1 MKNLIPL
8 TAIMA
13 GLLLFSG
20 CTDHRSEIEDLEARV
35 ATNTKKLNQQR
46 EELEA
51 ENDKLRAELDRL
63 NQDIAL
69 PADSESVS
77 SQLSDLKSRVTGV
90 EGSDSSTDTTGLE
103 KRLNEKID
111 AIKADVTSL
120 ETARA
125 VDKEEMAAVIDKKMA
140 EESAANA
147 PTKSL
152 DKALDRLDISQAE
165 KDQIEQHILDSKK
178 ETLELLEI
186 PTADGRSFAEELI
199 DTVIASQK
207 SGNNSSIMKLFAELQ
222 STKIPGDIEGRTYAE
237 ALDTIKKQNKEDIS
251 RMLSEEDRKKL
262 SNAHEDWSDF
272 DVENDPFTE
281 LYMERLLKSEE
292 ESEND

>member
-1 MKNLIPL
+1 MKNLVPL

-46 EELEA
+46 EELET

-63 NQDIAL
+63 NQDVAL

-111 AIKADVTSL
+111 AIKADVTNI
-120 ETARA
+120 EAARA
-125 VDKEEMAAVIDKKMA
+125 VDKEEMIAIIDKKMA

-222 STKIPGDIEGRTYAE
+222 STKIPGDIEDRTYAE
-237 ALDTIKKQNKEDIS
+237 ALDIIKKQNKEDIS

-272 DVENDPFTE
+272 DVEDDPFTE